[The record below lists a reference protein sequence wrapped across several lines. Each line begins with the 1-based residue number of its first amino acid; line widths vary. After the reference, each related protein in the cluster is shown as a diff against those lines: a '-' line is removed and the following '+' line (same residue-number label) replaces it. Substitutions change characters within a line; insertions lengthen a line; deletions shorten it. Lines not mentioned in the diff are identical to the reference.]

1 MAIMKSFTSRF
12 VFERENGAGIFSLR
26 TILCTVSILTA
37 SAVGAFPSP
46 KISDVVTSATKGPLA
61 RVDVT
66 YRLSEPA
73 IVLCDVLTNVTGTA
87 SGDEYA
93 SIGAEKLLTFT
104 GDIGHKVDGGIR
116 SFTWRAGADW
126 PSNKLDAAVV
136 RVKLTA
142 YPPNRPPD
150 YLVVDLAP
158 ASRERH
164 RYYASAADIPGFPES
179 DIYRTQK
186 LVMRFIRAK
195 NIPWTMGA
203 LSEGK
208 DFEEWAIPHTVRL
221 RSNYWMAVFEMTVGQ
236 HAWFSDGEEAAKT
249 NHLPLCRFGTYS
261 QIRGANN
268 LYPAEPS
275 AASHLGLLNAR
286 TGINFE
292 LPSEAQWEY
301 AAKAGPG
308 EYFWGDGTVMSVL
321 NLTNG
326 IGQAVLNIS
335 GNKLERAGNRRPNSW
350 GLYDMA
356 GNVQECC
363 LDWTQQDIT
372 WNTNGI
378 PNAAGAALADGVT
391 PGVRRVMRG
400 GCYYSDWDDVRSAYR
415 YSSVP
420 AEQYEDGMGYRVV
433 SAFGQE

>member
-1 MAIMKSFTSRF
+1 MKAFTSRF
-12 VFERENGAGIFSLR
+12 VFEGGNAAGIFSLR
-26 TILCTVSILTA
+26 TIFCAASMLTA
-37 SAVGAFPSP
+37 SAVGAFHSP
-46 KISDVVTSATKGPLA
+46 KISDVVTSTTKGPLA

-104 GDIGHKVDGGIR
+104 GDVGHKVDGGLR
-116 SFTWRAGADW
+116 SFSWRAGADW
-126 PSNKLDAAVV
+126 PSNKLDTAVV

-164 RYYASAADIPGFPES
+164 RYYASAAAIPGFPES

-203 LSEGK
+203 LSEGG
-208 DFEEWAIPHTVRL
+208 DFKEWAVPHTVRL

-236 HAWFSDGEEAAKT
+236 HAWFSDGAEESKT
-249 NHLPLCRFGTYS
+249 NHFPLCRFGTYN
-261 QIRGANN
+261 QLRGADS
-268 LYPAEPS
+268 LYPAEP
-275 AASHLGLLNAR
+275 AADSHIGLLNVR
-286 TGINFE
+286 TGMRFE

-301 AAKAGPG
+301 AAKAGHG

-326 IGQAVLNIS
+326 VGQAVLKIL
-335 GNKLERAGNRRPNSW
+335 GNSLERAGSRRPNSW

-363 LDWTQQDIT
+363 LDWTQQDIA
-372 WNTNGI
+372 WNTNGV
-378 PNAAGAALADGVT
+378 PNAAGATLADGVT
-391 PGVRRVMRG
+391 PGARRVMRG
-400 GCYYSDWDDVRSAYR
+400 GCYYSDWDDVRHAYR

-433 SAFGQE
+433 STFGLE

>member
-1 MAIMKSFTSRF
+1 MKAFTNRS
-12 VFERENGAGIFSLR
+12 VFEKKGASGIFSSKALF
-26 TILCTVSILTA
+26 CTVFALTA
-37 SAVGAFPSP
+37 TAVGAFPSP
-46 KISDVVTSATKGPLA
+46 KISDVATAVTKGPLA

-87 SGDEYA
+87 SGNEYA

-104 GDIGHKVDGGIR
+104 GDVGHKVDGGIR
-116 SFTWRAGADW
+116 SFSWRAGADW

-150 YLVVDLAP
+150 YLVVDLAS
-158 ASRERH
+158 ASQERH
-164 RYYASAADIPGFPES
+164 RYYASAADIPAFPES
-179 DIYRTQK
+179 DLYRTQK

-203 LSEGK
+203 LSEGGNF
-208 DFEEWAIPHTVRL
+208 DTWEVPHTVRL
-221 RSNYWMAVFEMTVGQ
+221 RSNYWMSVFEMTVGQ
-236 HAWFSDGEEAAKT
+236 HAWFSNGEEVSKT

-261 QIRGANN
+261 LIRGANN
-268 LYPAEPS
+268 LYPAAP
-275 AASHLGLLNAR
+275 AADSHLGLLNAR
-286 TGINFE
+286 TGIGFE

-301 AAKAGPG
+301 AAKAGCG

-326 IGQAVLNIS
+326 TGQAVLKIS
-335 GNKLERAGNRRPNSW
+335 GNKLERAGNRRPNKW

-363 LDWTQQDIT
+363 LDWTQQNIA
-372 WNTNGI
+372 WNTDGI
-378 PNAAGAALADGVT
+378 PNAAGATLADGVT
-391 PGVRRVMRG
+391 PGERRVMRG
-400 GCYYSDWDDVRSAYR
+400 GSYYSNWNDVRHAYR

-433 SAFGQE
+433 STFGLE